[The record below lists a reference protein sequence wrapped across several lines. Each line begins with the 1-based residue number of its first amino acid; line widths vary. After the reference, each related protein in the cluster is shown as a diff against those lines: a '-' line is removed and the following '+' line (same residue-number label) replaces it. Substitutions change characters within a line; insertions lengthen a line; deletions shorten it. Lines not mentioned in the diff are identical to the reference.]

1 MHVISPRLNPFLL
14 RIVEL
19 LRCAKSSP
27 LLTCL
32 FTLRNWNRGLEETV
46 PAPAVSAMSPVKP
59 PTQRQIGM
67 TRCP

>member
-1 MHVISPRLNPFLL
+1 MHVISPRLNPF
-14 RIVEL
+14 
-19 LRCAKSSP
+19 
-27 LLTCL
+27 TCL

-46 PAPAVSAMSPVKP
+46 PAPAVSATCPEKP